1 MEKVSNCFDVKYCA
15 LCFEPLDDDFDG
27 VCPECGQK
35 TTALNV
41 NERLKLDDTVD
52 EKYRNAPKKAAAIFG
67 AASVIQLVLIIIL
80 LIAGFMSSSAVQAK
94 NAAVETY
101 SDTESDTT
109 NYVEKALKFDT
120 HAEFLDDCEPL
131 AYEEDF
137 YRFIW
142 TSSVDI
148 RAGRVNRRETPQ
160 DPLPIT
166 ETNPRKGGITLADIG
181 SKWGV
186 AILSPL
192 ALTALTTIWFCIRAL
207 LDKDGSM
214 NGLMKFGELFGEAS
228 IITLNFISIGLCFWG
243 LWYLEKVDLS
253 LGGEKL
259 KVLRYQKI
267 HKAKNP
273 LGNTEEWCCP
283 NCGYINKKIDL
294 ECKSCGKYR

>member
-1 MEKVSNCFDVKYCA
+1 MEKVQNYFEVKYCA

-27 VCPECGQK
+27 TCPVCGQK
-35 TTALNV
+35 TTALNIS
-41 NERLKLDDTVD
+41 ERLKLDETVD
-52 EKYRNAPKKAAAIFG
+52 EKYKNAPKKAAAIFG

-80 LIAGFMSSSAVQAK
+80 LIAGFTSSSAVQAK

-109 NYVEKALKFDT
+109 NYVKKALKFDT
-120 HAEFLDDCEPL
+120 YAEFLEDCEPL

-148 RAGRVNRRETPQ
+148 RVGRANRRETPQ
-160 DPLPIT
+160 GPLPIT
-166 ETNPRKGGITLADIG
+166 ETNSRDGGITLADIG
-181 SKWGV
+181 SKWGA
-186 AILSPL
+186 AILSLP
-192 ALTALTTIWFCIRAL
+192 ALTALMMIWYSIRAL

-214 NGLMKFGELFGEAS
+214 NGLLKFGEVFGEAS
-228 IITLNFISIGLCFWG
+228 LITLNFLSIGLCFFG
-243 LWYLEKVDLS
+243 LWYLEKVNIS

-259 KVLRYQKI
+259 RVLRHKKI

-273 LGNTEEWCCP
+273 LGNTDEWCCEY
-283 NCGYINKKIDL
+283 CGYINKKIDL